1 MNVSSWCIRNP
12 IAAIMFFVM
21 LCFAGVLGYQNM
33 KVQNFPDLEVPNIV
47 ISASLP
53 GASPAQLETDVARK
67 IENSI
72 ASLSGLKNIYTK
84 VQDGVATITAEFRLE
99 KPSQEALDE
108 VRSAVQQ
115 VRADLPADVRDPV
128 VSKINI
134 AGSPVL
140 AYAIRSKSMD
150 DEALSWFVDDAL
162 NRRLLAVKGVGSVT
176 RVGGVTRE
184 VRVAL
189 DQAKMSSLGI
199 SAADVSRQLRLVQLD
214 TAGGRADLGTSE
226 QPVRTLATVK
236 SAAQLSEI
244 ELSLNGRKIR
254 LDQVADVQDT
264 ISEQRSAALLNGKP
278 VVGFEVSRSKGA
290 SEVEAGRGVRAAL
303 KEMQIA
309 HPDIELTEAF
319 DFVTPVEEEYNASL
333 TLLVEGAL
341 LAVLVVWLFL
351 RDWRAT
357 FVSAVALPL
366 SVIPAFIGM
375 NYLGF
380 TINVVTLLALSLVI
394 GILVDDAIVEVENI
408 VRHLRMGKTP
418 YQAAMEAADEIGMA
432 VIATTFALVAVFL
445 PLAFMSGIVG
455 KFFKQ
460 FGWTASLAVLAS
472 LVVARMLTPMMS
484 AYIDLAAGVQPPPT
498 ARYKATQAA
507 LRSRSKFSKAVLAAS
522 AVLRVSSKS
531 LKLPNPLLK
540 RASEATN
547 AAL

>member
-1 MNVSSWCIRNP
+1 MNVSAWCIRNP

-84 VQDGVATITAEFRLE
+84 VQDGSATITAEFRLE
-99 KPSQEALDE
+99 KPTQEALDE

-115 VRADLPADVRDPV
+115 VRADLPSDVRDPV

-140 AYAIRSKSMD
+140 AYAIRSTTMD

-189 DQAKMSSLGI
+189 DQAKMTSLGI
-199 SAADVSRQLRLVQLD
+199 SPADVSRQLQLVQLD
-214 TAGGRADLGTSE
+214 TAGGRTDLGTSE

-236 SAAQLSEI
+236 SAEQLSAI
-244 ELSLNGRKIR
+244 ELSLNGKKIR
-254 LDQVADVQDT
+254 LDQIAEVKDT
-264 ISEQRSAALLNGKP
+264 VSEQRSAALLNGKP
-278 VVGFEVSRSKGA
+278 VVGFEISRSKGA

-303 KEMQIA
+303 KEIQLQR
-309 HPDIELTEAF
+309 PDIELTEAF

-333 TLLVEGAL
+333 VLLMEGAL

-380 TINVVTLLALSLVI
+380 TINVVTLLALL
-394 GILVDDAIVEVENI
+394 
-408 VRHLRMGKTP
+408 
-418 YQAAMEAADEIGMA
+418 Q
-432 VIATTFALVAVFL
+432 
-445 PLAFMSGIVG
+445 
-455 KFFKQ
+455 
-460 FGWTASLAVLAS
+460 
-472 LVVARMLTPMMS
+472 
-484 AYIDLAAGVQPPPT
+484 
-498 ARYKATQAA
+498 
-507 LRSRSKFSKAVLAAS
+507 
-522 AVLRVSSKS
+522 
-531 LKLPNPLLK
+531 
-540 RASEATN
+540 
-547 AAL
+547 

>member
-1 MNVSSWCIRNP
+1 MNVSAWCIRNP

-21 LCFAGVLGYQNM
+21 LCFAGTLSYQNM
-33 KVQNFPDLEVPNIV
+33 KVQNFPDLEVPNI
-47 ISASLP
+47 IITASLP

-72 ASLSGLKNIYTK
+72 ASLNGLKNIYTK
-84 VQDGVATITAEFRLE
+84 VQDGSATITAEFRLE
-99 KPSQEALDE
+99 KPTQEALDE

-115 VRADLPADVRDPV
+115 VRADLPSDVRDPV
-128 VSKINI
+128 VSKVNI
-134 AGSPVL
+134 SGAPVL
-140 AYAIRSKSMD
+140 AYAISSKTMD
-150 DEALSWFVDDAL
+150 DEAMSWFVDDTL
-162 NRRLLAVKGVGSVT
+162 NRRLLAVKGVGSVA

-189 DQAKMSSLGI
+189 DQGKMASLGI
-199 SAADVSRQLRLVQLD
+199 SPADVSRQLRLVQLD
-214 TAGGRADLGTSE
+214 TAGGRTDLGSSE

-236 SAAQLSEI
+236 SAAELSAI

-254 LDQVADVQDT
+254 LDQIADVKDT
-264 ISEQRSAALLNGKP
+264 IAEQRSAAMLNGKP

-290 SEVEAGRGVRAAL
+290 SEVEAGRGVRLAL
-303 KEMQIA
+303 KELQAA

-319 DFVTPVEEEYNASL
+319 DFVTPVEEEYSASL
-333 TLLVEGAL
+333 TLLIEGAI

-375 NYLGF
+375 DYLGF
-380 TINVVTLLALSLVI
+380 SINVVTLLALSLVI

-460 FGWTASLAVLAS
+460 FGWTASLAVIAS
-472 LVVARMLTPMMS
+472 LVVARMLTPMMA
-484 AYIDLAAGVQPPPT
+484 AYILKPIVNYVENEGAIMRWYMKASRWCYQPPLDHGRCCGCVFHRFFG
-498 ARYKATQAA
+498 AHSFVATR
-507 LRSRSKFSKAVLAAS
+507 LHS
-522 AVLRVSSKS
+522 A
-531 LKLPNPLLK
+531 
-540 RASEATN
+540 
-547 AAL
+547 